1 MADDSVTAV
10 LSEALKRI
18 NEDNRRLKL
27 LEQDYKKLEKRL
39 ESLQETLLRS
49 EERWKDRHDGNDEQ
63 LKELRMQL
71 GSIQDDVS
79 KMSRMVERSAKQTE
93 LLELKK
99 LVELY
104 SPFSK

>member
-27 LEQDYKKLEKRL
+27 LEQDYKKPPKKH
-39 ESLQETLLRS
+39 ETLLRS

-71 GSIQDDVS
+71 GSFDDDVS
-79 KMSRMVERSAKQTE
+79 KMSRMVERSEKKTE